1 MDNQELTDLLK
12 VRIAVYKLG
21 AINGLWPCLED
32 NAAKEYMKYLFP
44 KSSVLAFYNLMN
56 NVVQKKHE
64 EFVPIEMY
72 NLFKCPIQLE
82 EELFAYLKSRQSDEF
97 LSELQ
102 AEPMALLESLATV
115 VCDLAITSVYIGQLS
130 EDFATK
136 IRVMAFH
143 YKNLFSQKIN
153 CYPYFN

>member
-1 MDNQELTDLLK
+1 MDNQELIDLLRL
-12 VRIAVYKLG
+12 RIAVYKLG
-21 AINGLWPCLED
+21 ATKGLWPCLED
-32 NAAKEYMKYLFP
+32 NAVKEYMKYLFP

-64 EFVPIEMY
+64 EFVPVEMY

-82 EELFAYLKSRQSDEF
+82 EELFAYLKSHQNDESILEF
-97 LSELQ
+97 QE
-102 AEPMALLESLATV
+102 EPMTLLESLATV
-115 VCDLAITSVYIGQLS
+115 VCDQAITSVYIGQLS
-130 EDFATK
+130 EDLATK

-143 YKNLFSQKIN
+143 YKNLFSQENN

>member
-1 MDNQELTDLLK
+1 MDNQELTALLK
-12 VRIAVYKLG
+12 LRIAVYKLG
-21 AINGLWPCLED
+21 AIKGLWPCLED

-56 NVVQKKHE
+56 NIVQKKHE

-82 EELFAYLKSRQSDEF
+82 EKLFAYLKSHQNDENI
-97 LSELQ
+97 LELPV
-102 AEPMALLESLATV
+102 EPMTLLESLATV
-115 VCDLAITSVYIGQLS
+115 VCDQDFTSVYIGQLS
-130 EDFATK
+130 EDLATK

-143 YKNLFSQKIN
+143 YKNLFSQGIN